1 MLSRR
6 LYLFLWFVYASMLMK
21 QIFMF
26 ERDLKKGTAPSAS
39 ISVSKNSDT
48 SQGDAQLGM
57 IAQTCRPRSDTG
69 TASKEQLVRLFTR
82 LLKAVHVIDWS
93 P

>member
-1 MLSRR
+1 
-6 LYLFLWFVYASMLMK
+6 MLMK
-21 QIFMF
+21 HIFMF
-26 ERDLKKGTAPSAS
+26 ERHLKKGTA
-39 ISVSKNSDT
+39 SVSKNSDT

-57 IAQTCRPRSDTG
+57 SAQTCRPRSDTG

>member
-1 MLSRR
+1 MHR
-6 LYLFLWFVYASMLMK
+6 LQEAL
-21 QIFMF
+21 
-26 ERDLKKGTAPSAS
+26 G
-39 ISVSKNSDT
+39 ISVSKSSDT

-82 LLKAVHVIDWS
+82 LLKAVHVIVWS